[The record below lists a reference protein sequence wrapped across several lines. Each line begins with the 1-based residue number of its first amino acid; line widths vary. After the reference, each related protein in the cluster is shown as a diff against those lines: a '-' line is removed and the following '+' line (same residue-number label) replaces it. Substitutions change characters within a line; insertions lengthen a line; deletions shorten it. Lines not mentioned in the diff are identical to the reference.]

1 VVTLDDLIDAI
12 GVDAARFALVQRSHD
27 QTIDLDLELLTQQN
41 AENPVFYCQYA
52 HARIC
57 SILAKAGEGAEA
69 ALPQTGWLVEDPSP
83 VAMQWS
89 DDWIARNGG
98 QRFASRQQLQ
108 DALRTRRVEAGVI
121 VLEGWIGPASLP
133 RADRIELWLS
143 NRIHPGAAGRLR
155 SEISFS
161 MLQLQIK
168 NRVAAAGPLASVLLN
183 DTKEGG
189 LASPLASPNI
199 RYLYEIESGR
209 KMTAV
214 QQSVPAWLIFGMFF
228 VVIPLAG
235 VLIQERND
243 GTLARIATFGASPLT
258 ILGGKLAAFMA
269 LNWVQLLLMLL
280 VGRWLVPLLGGDTLY
295 LDLQPGWF
303 LLMVFATSAAAVVHS
318 AARCIAST
326 RPCNDA
332 NTASAAQ
339 NDGSS
344 GVIGDCSVAKK
355 SVTSGSDSMRSSC
368 SGWIMRSRTTRLP
381 ANSSPISIR
390 MSRARRAGKMLTSS
404 SVTAVPIATG
414 MITKG
419 TTASGAVT

>member
-1 VVTLDDLIDAI
+1 MLSMHALKQALSIARKEWRLLLRNPHGLAVLFLMPAIFLLVMSFAWKNTLTSAVI
-12 GVDAARFALVQRSHD
+12 
-27 QTIDLDLELLTQQN
+27 
-41 AENPVFYCQYA
+41 
-52 HARIC
+52 
-57 SILAKAGEGAEA
+57 

-121 VLEGWIGPASLP
+121 VLEGWIGPESLP

-303 LLMVFATSAAAVVHS
+303 LLMVFATSAAAVGLALLI
-318 AARCIAST
+318 AAYARSFDHAAALGGGANVVLAALAGIMVPRPLMPAGMQTVSEWSPMGWALDGMQAVFLGAPDASQVVPKALLLLLFACACLLVGW
-326 RPCNDA
+326 RPIRRLDL
-332 NTASAAQ
+332 AA
-339 NDGSS
+339 
-344 GVIGDCSVAKK
+344 
-355 SVTSGSDSMRSSC
+355 
-368 SGWIMRSRTTRLP
+368 
-381 ANSSPISIR
+381 
-390 MSRARRAGKMLTSS
+390 
-404 SVTAVPIATG
+404 
-414 MITKG
+414 
-419 TTASGAVT
+419 